1 MATDGIGTG
10 PGTGAGTGSGTGAG
24 AGGPEPAVRIGNVT
38 GSAFSIGGAHHTNTV
53 HHGGAEA
60 GTVGPQELL
69 EAVLELRAA
78 LVRLPRGA
86 DRTALDAELDGV
98 AEGLEGA
105 GEIRP
110 GLVGRLRGALE
121 RWAPLVE
128 SVSAATA
135 LTGLLTSLGG

>member
-1 MATDGIGTG
+1 MQIGDI
-10 PGTGAGTGSGTGAG
+10 S
-24 AGGPEPAVRIGNVT
+24 
-38 GSAFSIGGAHHTNTV
+38 GSAFSIGGSNNTNTV

-60 GTVGPQELL
+60 AAPGPQVLL

-78 LVRLPRGA
+78 LVRLPRGD

-105 GEIRP
+105 EEIRP

-135 LTGLLTSLGG
+135 LAGLLTSLGG